1 MTKPMKTGIIIIILL
16 LILVVGFLV
25 WRNKTNKIVNAPTEF
40 VRLESK
46 TESTQHL
53 PLVSKNWISEIE
65 KKWTTKEWEIYDNEH
80 YDISNEIC
88 NDVYSKNKYWE
99 KNQTHA
105 DFLNELTKE
114 QRIYFTLVN
123 FEGQVNNGGV
133 YQFLFNNP
141 ELSIIALQGMQEV
154 GIEKLSQDYE
164 KVLKEYFGKFNT
176 IQELYSRFQNENNDW
191 NKRWNSFAEGY
202 KELESTEIIEDY
214 FYKENFVKI
223 YQEKL
228 TEYVKANPTKLYKT
242 E

>member
-1 MTKPMKTGIIIIILL
+1 MKTGIIIIILL
-16 LILVVGFLV
+16 LILVVGFIV
-25 WRNKTNKIVNAPTEF
+25 WRNKTNKIVNAPREF
-40 VRLESK
+40 VRLKSKKESN
-46 TESTQHL
+46 QHL
-53 PLVSKNWISEIE
+53 PLVSKNWITEIE
-65 KKWTTKEWEIYDNEH
+65 RKWSIREWGIYDNVH
-80 YDISNEIC
+80 YDISNKIC
-88 NDVYSKNKYWE
+88 NDVYSKNKYCE

-105 DFLNELTKE
+105 EFLNELTKE

-154 GIEKLSQDYE
+154 GIEKLAQNYE
-164 KVLKEYFGKFNT
+164 IVLQEYFGKFNT

-202 KELESTEIIEDY
+202 KELQSTEIIEDY
-214 FYKENFVKI
+214 FYQANFVKI

>member
-1 MTKPMKTGIIIIILL
+1 MKTGILIIIIL

-25 WRNKTNKIVNAPTEF
+25 WWNKSNNIANALTEF
-40 VRLESK
+40 VKLDSK
-46 TESTQHL
+46 TESTKHL
-53 PLVSKNWISEIE
+53 PLLPNNWISEIE
-65 KKWTTKEWEIYDNEH
+65 KKWTEKEWGIYDNEY
-80 YDISNEIC
+80 YDISNKIC

-99 KNQTHA
+99 KNQTHT

-154 GIEKLSQDYE
+154 RIEKLAKDYE
-164 KVLKEYFGKFNT
+164 IVLKEYFGKFNT
-176 IQELYSRFQNENNDW
+176 IQELYSKFQNNKNDW

-202 KELESTEIIEDY
+202 KELPSAKVIEEY
-214 FYKENFVKI
+214 FYDENLK
-223 YQEKL
+223 K
-228 TEYVKANPTKLYKT
+228 
-242 E
+242 

>member
-1 MTKPMKTGIIIIILL
+1 MKTEIILIILL

-25 WRNKTNKIVNAPTEF
+25 WRNKTNKIANAPTEF
-40 VRLESK
+40 VMLESK
-46 TESTQHL
+46 TESTQHI

-65 KKWTTKEWEIYDNEH
+65 QKWTKKEWEIYNNEH

-88 NDVYSKNKYWE
+88 NNVYSKNKYWE

-105 DFLNELTKE
+105 EFLNELTKE
-114 QRIYFTLVN
+114 QRIYFSLVN

-141 ELSIIALQGMQEV
+141 ELSIIALQSMQEV
-154 GIEKLSQDYE
+154 GIEKLAEDYE
-164 KVLKEYFGKFNT
+164 IVLKEYFGKFNT
-176 IQELYSRFQNENNDW
+176 IQELYSKFQKDNTDW
-191 NKRWNSFAEGY
+191 NKRWNSFTEGY
-202 KELESTEIIEDY
+202 KELQSTEIIDDY
-214 FYKENFVKI
+214 FYKEDFVKT

-228 TEYVKANPTKLYKT
+228 IKYVKENPKNLFRT

>member
-1 MTKPMKTGIIIIILL
+1 MKTGIIIIILL

-65 KKWTTKEWEIYDNEH
+65 KKWTIKEWGIYDNEH

-154 GIEKLSQDYE
+154 GIEKLAQDYE